1 MAMGDWATAA
11 GDRAVAIGAQISGS
25 HTQGGATYASGTDS
39 VAIGTRAAAT
49 ATNAFALGLGAQ
61 ATHADSVAIGSN
73 SETSAPH
80 TGNFTLNS
88 SYTAAATAPTSV
100 VSVGRV
106 GGERQIQNVA
116 AGVISATSTDAIN
129 GSQLYATNNYL
140 GNLAN
145 TTVSVLGGNAAVNG
159 TGNITMTNIG
169 GTGQNTIDAAIR
181 SVTSNATNINAIVSG
196 NTYIDANGQL
206 NDGGKQALKTYDVW
220 GRTATEN
227 SNVIDAIKNM
237 NEGGIKYFHTND
249 ASGQTTGGTLAAGTR
264 DSSASGS
271 YSTAV
276 GYEASATAQN
286 ALAIGRGAQA
296 LGISSISIGTGNVV
310 NAARSGAIGDPTTI
324 IASATDSYS
333 IGNNNTVNT
342 ADTFVMGNNVTTT
355 VGNSVYLGANA
366 AATAPATAQSAGTT
380 AYNSAT
386 INGTTYNYAGGTPAG
401 AVTVGSV
408 GGERRIQNVAAGLIS
423 ATSTDAIN
431 GSQLYTAYEAI
442 NALSISSGAGWNLQA
457 NGNTTT
463 ITPINP
469 TLNVVD
475 GSNTTVSLAGNQLQ
489 VNVVN
494 NPTFSGPVTANGG
507 LSVGNNLTVQP
518 GTTVDMGGNRI
529 TNVADGQALTDAVTV
544 QQLQNAQMGNAGQVG
559 VLADRIHQVS
569 RNADAGTASAMA
581 MAGLPQA
588 YLPGKSMI
596 AAGAS
601 AYRGASAIAVGLS
614 TISDNGKW
622 ILKGTIS
629 GNNRGHVGAA
639 VGAGYQW

>member
-1 MAMGDWATAA
+1 MG
-11 GDRAVAIGAQISGS
+11 
-25 HTQGGATYASGTDS
+25 Y
-39 VAIGTRAAAT
+39 
-49 ATNAFALGLGAQ
+49 GAQ
-61 ATHADSVAIGSN
+61 ANG
-73 SETSAPH
+73 
-80 TGNFTLNS
+80 
-88 SYTAAATAPTSV
+88 
-100 VSVGRV
+100 
-106 GGERQIQNVA
+106 
-116 AGVISATSTDAIN
+116 IN
-129 GSQLYATNNYL
+129 
-140 GNLAN
+140 
-145 TTVSVLGGNAAVNG
+145 
-159 TGNITMTNIG
+159 
-169 GTGQNTIDAAIR
+169 
-181 SVTSNATNINAIVSG
+181 
-196 NTYIDANGQL
+196 
-206 NDGGKQALKTYDVW
+206 
-220 GRTATEN
+220 
-227 SNVIDAIKNM
+227 
-237 NEGGIKYFHTND
+237 
-249 ASGQTTGGTLAAGTR
+249 
-264 DSSASGS
+264 
-271 YSTAV
+271 
-276 GYEASATAQN
+276 
-286 ALAIGRGAQA
+286 
-296 LGISSISIGTGNVV
+296 SISIGTGNVV
-310 NAARSGAIGDPTTI
+310 NATGAGAIGDPSIVDGTN
-324 IASATDSYS
+324 SYS
-333 IGNNNTVNT
+333 VGNNNAISSTASNSFVLGGKNSLGGTAVRDANGVIDSTQPITVVGSAQNSVVLGNQNT
-342 ADTFVMGNNVTTT
+342 VQVDNTMVMGNNVTAN
-355 VGNSVYLGANA
+355 VANSVYLGANA
-366 AATAPATAQSAGTT
+366 AASASATAQSAGTT

-529 TNVADGQALTDAVTV
+529 TNVADGQAPTDAVTV